1 VKARSLRPRAAPV
14 RSELDEGLVHHRAGR
29 VAEAEA
35 CYRAVWRRVPGHP
48 DAGHL
53 IGLCRLAAGD
63 WRAAQDWIGRAV
75 AARPRAAEYRVSLGS
90 AHLAAGDTTAAIAA
104 YERAIALGDSPA
116 ARSNLG
122 HALRLVGRLDDAELH
137 LHRALER
144 DPALVDGLINLALVR
159 LDRDDVGGANQLLDR
174 AVARDPTSAAAWLN
188 RGVARKAS
196 GDLEGA
202 ALAFGEAASRSA
214 SSALAFRNLG
224 LTLQLL
230 GRLDEAVEAYRR
242 ALAQDSG
249 DADALT
255 NLGLA
260 LMECGD
266 LDAAVE
272 AQSSAVAAAPAL
284 AAAWLNRG
292 SALQAVGRL
301 DEARASIE
309 RALAIGDEPA
319 KGWTALGAVEAE
331 LGSWERAVACHER
344 ALEQDADFPDAHWNL
359 ALALL
364 ASGRLARGWQ
374 EYEWR
379 WRATTRSGPRR
390 SYPWPLW
397 EGQPLRDRR
406 LLVWREQGLGDEL
419 LFLTCVGDLVA
430 AGADLTLVVSARLV
444 TLVARAFPG
453 VRVVGDGP
461 EALAAGAG
469 FDWQVPLG
477 SLPRWVR
484 GSRAAFPATG
494 GAYLVPAADQVAK
507 WRTRLAA
514 LGPGGR
520 GRRVGVC
527 WRSGLAT
534 AARQRHYAPLGA
546 WGALWRVPGV
556 EWVSL
561 QYDEC
566 GAEVEA
572 VAAAHGV
579 RLHRWA
585 GEDLRD
591 DLESVVGL
599 VAALDAVVVAPT
611 AVSSVAGA
619 VGVRGWQVDSGS
631 DWTALGEAVSPW
643 WPTLGVE
650 RRAAGEPW
658 EAVLARVAGALGAWA
673 AA

>member
-1 VKARSLRPRAAPV
+1 
-14 RSELDEGLVHHRAGR
+14 
-29 VAEAEA
+29 
-35 CYRAVWRRVPGHP
+35 
-48 DAGHL
+48 
-53 IGLCRLAAGD
+53 
-63 WRAAQDWIGRAV
+63 
-75 AARPRAAEYRVSLGS
+75 
-90 AHLAAGDTTAAIAA
+90 
-104 YERAIALGDSPA
+104 
-116 ARSNLG
+116 
-122 HALRLVGRLDDAELH
+122 
-137 LHRALER
+137 
-144 DPALVDGLINLALVR
+144 
-159 LDRDDVGGANQLLDR
+159 
-174 AVARDPTSAAAWLN
+174 
-188 RGVARKAS
+188 
-196 GDLEGA
+196 
-202 ALAFGEAASRSA
+202 
-214 SSALAFRNLG
+214 
-224 LTLQLL
+224 
-230 GRLDEAVEAYRR
+230 
-242 ALAQDSG
+242 
-249 DADALT
+249 
-255 NLGLA
+255 
-260 LMECGD
+260 
-266 LDAAVE
+266 
-272 AQSSAVAAAPAL
+272 
-284 AAAWLNRG
+284 
-292 SALQAVGRL
+292 
-301 DEARASIE
+301 
-309 RALAIGDEPA
+309 
-319 KGWTALGAVEAE
+319 
-331 LGSWERAVACHER
+331 
-344 ALEQDADFPDAHWNL
+344 
-359 ALALL
+359 
-364 ASGRLARGWQ
+364 
-374 EYEWR
+374 
-379 WRATTRSGPRR
+379 
-390 SYPWPLW
+390 
-397 EGQPLRDRR
+397 

-430 AGADLTLVVSARLV
+430 AGAELTLVVSARLV
-444 TLVARAFPG
+444 TLVGRAFPG
-453 VRVVGDGP
+453 VRVVGDGA
-461 EALAAGAG
+461 EALAGAAG